1 MGRRRVVGGTGAVR
15 NAALCLNPV
24 GSLLLMIGTL
34 ICVQFRAERG
44 FSVGSILASCCA
56 TVAIVHRAWKPSSL
70 ILPVL
75 VGRLRYLLL
84 CLVVLRAH
92 RVLILVWCLS
102 LVGTQQLTHAISE
115 IALRA
120 LCL

>member
-1 MGRRRVVGGTGAVR
+1 MARRRVAGGTGAMR
-15 NAALCLNPV
+15 NAALCPNPA
-24 GSLLLMIGTL
+24 GSLLFMIGTL
-34 ICVQFRAERG
+34 ICAQFPAGRG

-56 TVAIVHRAWKPSSL
+56 TVAIAHRAWKPSSR

-84 CLVVLRAH
+84 CLVVLRA
-92 RVLILVWCLS
+92 RLVLILVWCLS